1 LISIPVS
8 MFYRTSSAPFCNKV
22 VKKLHG
28 SRKNT
33 YNKQAS
39 WFIFPYGAKLFLCGK
54 LTNFMKR
61 KKTLLIVEDSMI
73 VVDRLIPMLESL
85 ENIAF
90 VIHAGSYEEA
100 IEMLAAIRPDFIL
113 LDIQLP
119 DKSGIE
125 LLKEI
130 REKDQEMIVI
140 MISNHAT
147 PEYGNL
153 CKRLGAQHFFD
164 KSKDFELI
172 SDVIEEVY

>member
-1 LISIPVS
+1 MISLLVS
-8 MFYRTSSAPFCNKV
+8 ILYQTSSAPFCNKV
-22 VKKLHG
+22 VKSLH
-28 SRKNT
+28 RFCKIT

-39 WFIFPYGAKLFLCGK
+39 WFIFLSEAKFFLCGK
-54 LTNFMKR
+54 SR
-61 KKTLLIVEDSMI
+61 IHEEKKTLLIVDDSII

-100 IEMLAAIRPDFIL
+100 IEMLAAIKPDFIL

-125 LLKEI
+125 LLREI
-130 REKDQEMIVI
+130 RGKDQEMIVI
-140 MISNHAT
+140 MITNHAT

-153 CKRLGAQHFFD
+153 CKKLGAQHFFD